1 MAEIYYG
8 KLLELSDYD
17 FNLHNIEQVNK
28 ELQSQM
34 MAAVEETILALFDEL
49 SEKYS
54 WYPECQKNI
63 HYYNGWRTNI
73 AHMINKKVILPLET
87 TNWENKIEVDRYAA
101 IRKLNDMEKVM
112 DYLNDGMVEPYTD
125 IDTVLRWAQN
135 NGMTRNIESKYFM
148 LTFYKKGTV
157 YITFKDAEPLKK
169 INIFGSQKKVWLL
182 PATVKNIMTR

>member
-169 INIFGSQKKVWLL
+169 FNIFGSQKKVLLL